1 MEKNTQENGPLAEEE
16 NDETKSRTR
25 QKNKRRDRKGE
36 PKMPTPHHTSLGS
49 EGVKQVLTASD
60 QSSNSSVLRTACRIK
75 PIRKTEPSNKG
86 RANARRESQTDG
98 RRQRSIDTG
107 RNRYGCVMFWS

>member
-36 PKMPTPHHTSLGS
+36 PKMPTPHQTSLGS
-49 EGVKQVLTASD
+49 EGVKRVLKASD
-60 QSSNSSVLRTACRIK
+60 QSSNSSVSRTACRIK
-75 PIRKTEPSNKG
+75 PVRKTEPSNKR
-86 RANARRESQTDG
+86 RANARRENQTDG